1 MRILVVED
9 DRKLSDILVHILE
22 REGYEVEAVFD
33 GVTGL
38 HYGKS
43 SLYDAMVLDVM
54 LPGLSGFEVVRS
66 LRSSE
71 VHTPVLMLTALGA
84 LPDKIE
90 GLDGGADQYLTKP
103 FSPQELLARL
113 RALTRRI
120 GEAPVE
126 RIDRGGTLLDGAT
139 YSLSCEGETIQLS
152 DQEYLMAR
160 LLFQNPG
167 RVLTRKQIAEGAWEP
182 GVAVEDHSIDA
193 YVSLLRK
200 KLRFLH
206 SEVRI
211 ETERGVG
218 YRLVP

>member
-71 VHTPVLMLTALGA
+71 VLTPVLMLTALGA

-90 GLDGGADQYLTKP
+90 GLDGELTSTLRSR
-103 FSPQELLARL
+103 SPL
-113 RALTRRI
+113 R
-120 GEAPVE
+120 
-126 RIDRGGTLLDGAT
+126 
-139 YSLSCEGETIQLS
+139 SCWR
-152 DQEYLMAR
+152 A
-160 LLFQNPG
+160 
-167 RVLTRKQIAEGAWEP
+167 
-182 GVAVEDHSIDA
+182 
-193 YVSLLRK
+193 
-200 KLRFLH
+200 
-206 SEVRI
+206 
-211 ETERGVG
+211 
-218 YRLVP
+218 